1 MSVQGKI
8 KRYSLIIEKIKNG
21 RDTSFEA
28 VKEFLFDNGFE
39 HTKRT
44 IQRDI
49 DDLRNEFGVELLYDS
64 SKNNYYIDY
73 ENSPN
78 FESFVRFLE
87 LVNTADLLK
96 ESFKNKSK
104 TLQHIVFDNSE
115 GLQGIQ
121 YLELFLTAI
130 KQHREISFTHYNFQK
145 KKTTKRLLKPYLLKE
160 YSNRWYI
167 VGEQEGLK
175 EFRNFGIDRVSNV
188 KITENT
194 FVPKTDIDI
203 NYLYKDVIGMV
214 YSEDVKQKVVLSFN
228 PEQGQYVKT
237 LPLHHSQQILIDT
250 DSDFRIS
257 LDIIPNRSLIERI
270 LMYGSNV
277 KVIEPFTLKEKI
289 KGIYKDAQSQYDLD
303 A

>member
-28 VKEFLFDNGFE
+28 IKDFLFDNGFE
-39 HTKRT
+39 HSKRT
-44 IQRDI
+44 IQRDF
-49 DDLRNEFGVELLYDS
+49 DDLRNEFGVEVLYDS

-96 ESFKNKSK
+96 ESFKSKSK
-104 TLQHIVFDNSE
+104 SLEHIVFDNSE

-145 KKTTKRLLKPYLLKE
+145 NTTTKRLLKPYLLKE
-160 YSNRWYI
+160 YANRWYI
-167 VGEQEGLK
+167 VGKQEGTK

-188 KITENT
+188 QLTENT
-194 FVPKTDIDI
+194 FVPNTDIDI
-203 NYLYKDVIGMV
+203 NYLYHDVIGMV
-214 YSEDVKQKVVLSFN
+214 YSENTKQRVVLSFN

-237 LPLHHSQQILIDT
+237 LPLHHSQQVLID
-250 DSDFRIS
+250 SDIEFQIS
-257 LDIIPNRSLIERI
+257 LELIPNRSLVERI
-270 LMYGSNV
+270 LMYGSSV
-277 KVIEPFTLKEKI
+277 KVIEPITLVDEI
-289 KGIYKDAQSQYDLD
+289 IGIYRGALSQYNLQ
-303 A
+303 

>member
-145 KKTTKRLLKPYLLKE
+145 NKTTKRLLKPYLLKE
-160 YSNRWYI
+160 YANRWYI
-167 VGEQEGLK
+167 VGQQEGVK

-228 PEQGQYVKT
+228 PEQGQYIKT

-250 DSDFRIS
+250 DSDFQIS

-277 KVIEPFTLKEKI
+277 KVIEPITLKEKI
-289 KGIYKDAQSQYDLD
+289 KVIYKDAYSQYDLD

>member
-28 VKEFLFDNGFE
+28 IKNFLFDNGFE

-44 IQRDI
+44 IQRDF
-49 DDLRNEFGVELLYDS
+49 DDLRNEFGVEVLYDS

-73 ENSPN
+73 DNSPN
-78 FESFVRFLE
+78 FENFVRFLE

-96 ESFKNKSK
+96 ESFKSKNKS
-104 TLQHIVFDNSE
+104 LEHIVFDNSE

-145 KKTTKRLLKPYLLKE
+145 NTTTKRLLKPYLLKE
-160 YSNRWYI
+160 YANRWYI
-167 VGEQEGLK
+167 IGEQEGVK
-175 EFRNFGIDRVSNV
+175 EFRNFGMDRVSNV
-188 KITENT
+188 QLTENT
-194 FVPKTDIDI
+194 FEPNTDVDI
-203 NYLYKDVIGMV
+203 NYLYHDVIGMV
-214 YSEDVKQKVVLSFN
+214 YSENTKQRVVLSFT

-237 LPLHHSQQILIDT
+237 LPLHHSQQILEDT
-250 DSDFRIS
+250 HDAFQIS
-257 LDIIPNRSLIERI
+257 LDVIPNRSLVERI
-270 LMYGSNV
+270 LMYGSSV
-277 KVIEPFTLKEKI
+277 KVMEPITLVDEIKEMLQTAFLR
-289 KGIYKDAQSQYDLD
+289 Y
-303 A
+303 

>member
-145 KKTTKRLLKPYLLKE
+145 NKTTKRLLKPYLLKE
-160 YSNRWYI
+160 YANRWYI
-167 VGEQEGLK
+167 VGEQEGVK

-194 FVPKTDIDI
+194 FIPKTDIDI

-228 PEQGQYVKT
+228 PEQGQYIKT

-250 DSDFRIS
+250 DSDFQIS

-270 LMYGSNV
+270 LMYGSNI
-277 KVIEPFTLKEKI
+277 KVIEPITLQDKI

>member
-145 KKTTKRLLKPYLLKE
+145 NKTTKRLLKPYLLKE
-160 YSNRWYI
+160 YANRWYI
-167 VGEQEGLK
+167 VGQQEGVK

-250 DSDFRIS
+250 DSDFQIS

-277 KVIEPFTLKEKI
+277 KVIEPITLQDKI

>member
-8 KRYSLIIEKIKNG
+8 KRYSLIIEKVKNG
-21 RDTSFEA
+21 RNTSFEA
-28 VKEFLFDNGFE
+28 IMEFLFDNGFE

-64 SKNNYYIDY
+64 SKNNYFIDY

-145 KKTTKRLLKPYLLKE
+145 NKTTKRLLKPYLLKE
-160 YSNRWYI
+160 YANRWYI
-167 VGEQEGLK
+167 VGEQEGIE

-188 KITENT
+188 KLTQNT

-203 NYLYKDVIGMV
+203 NYLYNDVIGMV
-214 YSEDVKQKVVLSFN
+214 YSEDVRQKVVLSFN

-237 LPLHHSQQILIDT
+237 LPLHHSQQILIDK
-250 DSDFRIS
+250 DSNFQIS

-277 KVIEPFTLKEKI
+277 KVIEPITLQDKI

-303 A
+303 V